1 VTPSNRIACLIGSTL
16 IFSSALAQI
25 TDPKLYASIVDG
37 SVEELKTYL
46 SAGGSPSTKINVP
59 GSNSTIALLDL
70 AVRSSK
76 EDPALVLLNS
86 GASPDNITEFVEVA
100 AEKGFANVLTQV
112 LDRNPA
118 VVLQMRTANHP
129 LFLAIAHGHY
139 DAVSTLLDRMKLLGG
154 AEREAILN
162 EALLVATN
170 NFDAKSGQAI
180 VGDLLKAGAD
190 PVGTPALAVAV
201 STCAPN
207 LVSTLLAA
215 GADVK
220 KRYDVGGGATSLAQ
234 YAVRCFD
241 RAPEAAE
248 GVLEALV
255 AAGADLC
262 AVDWTDMGLTQ
273 SALAHRSEIEQSCKE
288 ASSRQ

>member
-1 VTPSNRIACLIGSTL
+1 MTPSNRIACLIGSTL

-37 SVEELKTYL
+37 GVEELKTYL

-86 GASPDNITEFVEVA
+86 GASPDNITEFVEVS

-112 LDRNPA
+112 LDRNPS

-139 DAVSTLLDRMKLLGG
+139 DAVSTLLDRMKLLGN

-170 NFDAKSGQAI
+170 SFDAKSGQTI
-180 VGDLLKAGAD
+180 VSDLLKAGAD

-220 KRYDVGGGATSLAQ
+220 KRYDVGGATSLAQ